1 MMYLC
6 YCRSP
11 IPISVAEL
19 VRENE
24 EEGLPE
30 KQISKSSQY
39 T

>member
-1 MMYLC
+1 MFVY
-6 YCRSP
+6 YRRSP
-11 IPISVAEL
+11 IPVSVAEL

-39 T
+39 N